1 MKIMNENTKDSRL
14 RQAELASTVGVGIIG
29 FGIGLYLA
37 NYFEP
42 YALWTIVIGIA
53 LHGVAMYKKA
63 KMKPTM
69 LRWARWLYWLC
80 WAIIIGLVI
89 YIAVSVVLFL
99 QK

>member
-1 MKIMNENTKDSRL
+1 MMDEKTNDSRL

-29 FGIGLYLA
+29 FGIRVYLA
-37 NYFEP
+37 YYFQP

-63 KMKPTM
+63 EMKPM
-69 LRWARWLYWLC
+69 KLRWAKWLYWLC

-89 YIAVSVVLFL
+89 YIAARVVLSL
-99 QK
+99 QR